1 MLETMYPVY
10 RKGKHANK
18 KNNIPLKNSPPSRF
32 DG

>member
-18 KNNIPLKNSPPSRF
+18 KNNIPLKNSPPPLKI
-32 DG
+32 